1 MTTRLLFI
9 VTALSEAGLGLVL
22 VLAPSVPV
30 SLLIGAVLDTAGG
43 LVVARVAGAALLSI
57 GLACWLARGDG
68 QSRAASGL
76 VAALLLYNTVVV
88 ALLVHARI
96 DSGLSGVGLWPA
108 VGLHTALAGW
118 CAACLHRARPRST

>member
-9 VTALSEAGLGLVL
+9 ATALSEAGLGLVL

-30 SLLIGAVLDTAGG
+30 SLLIGALLDTAGG

-68 QSRAASGL
+68 QSRAARGL
-76 VAALLLYNTVVV
+76 VAALLLYNSAVV
-88 ALLVHARI
+88 ALLVQARI
-96 DSGLSGVGLWPA
+96 GSGLSGVGLWPA

-118 CAACLHRARPRST
+118 CAACLHRAKI